1 MGLRVGRAPAPCRLS
16 QKPIKQTSPV
26 FQRITGDELQCV
38 FIDEKYSLHFSA
50 AVSAGFFL
58 FPLRTAQQ
66 KFPNSGLFRIA
77 LCLLGVEEGHLF
89 LFTAP
94 AAIRLA
100 RHNELLLSVSDRH
113 IIPSIIRK
121 SNRAIATP
129 IKSKQKP
136 RNHRDFGAKAGAGC
150 ETRTRDL
157 MITNQV
163 LYRLS

>member
-1 MGLRVGRAPAPCRLS
+1 MAKTRTQCTGRDVKRSCPVLFCGSLPCGSACGSGPGALPPFA
-16 QKPIKQTSPV
+16 KTDKTDIPG
-26 FQRITGDELQCV
+26 FQRKTGDELQCV

-100 RHNELLLSVSDRH
+100 RHNVLLLSVSDRH
-113 IIPSIIRK
+113 IIPSMIRK
-121 SNRAIATP
+121 SNRAIAP
-129 IKSKQKP
+129 Q
-136 RNHRDFGAKAGAGC
+136 
-150 ETRTRDL
+150 
-157 MITNQV
+157 
-163 LYRLS
+163 